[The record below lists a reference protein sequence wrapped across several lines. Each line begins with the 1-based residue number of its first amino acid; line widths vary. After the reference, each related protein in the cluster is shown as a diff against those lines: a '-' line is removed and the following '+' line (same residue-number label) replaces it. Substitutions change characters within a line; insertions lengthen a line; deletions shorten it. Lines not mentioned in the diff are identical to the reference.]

1 MTELRYSEIR
11 SIAAGGAGTHDFIDD
26 VKPHKNVDPKPVAAA
41 SGTDTGLSE
50 RDQLIELF
58 CDARDKLMK
67 AVPESEWK
75 RLGIGY
81 GPVSGQV
88 FPEACAFELS
98 DIGPQGEP
106 LFRYSEDQPRD
117 PDGKFGSGGVSSKED
132 QKELRSGYVKEFPAA
147 REKFEQ
153 IASKYGVVSG
163 RVKDA
168 DSIEN
173 KMADNPNYQGKDLG
187 ALKDVAG
194 LRCTCKSVDDV
205 RACATAL
212 RSQNELKIVGEQE
225 NKMDNPQG
233 FYRAIHEGFDSMG
246 ENQYGERIGEIQ
258 IRTERQSNVAMWG
271 HDMAY
276 KGPFGPFGDSQHR
289 EEVQSYA
296 RAVSNTTWELDN
308 GRSASYPDAPTC
320 LKERNLAFNPDKQY
334 TDGWLSHERGK
345 DYWKQTS

>member
-1 MTELRYSEIR
+1 
-11 SIAAGGAGTHDFIDD
+11 
-26 VKPHKNVDPKPVAAA
+26 
-41 SGTDTGLSE
+41 
-50 RDQLIELF
+50 
-58 CDARDKLMK
+58 
-67 AVPESEWK
+67 
-75 RLGIGY
+75 
-81 GPVSGQV
+81 
-88 FPEACAFELS
+88 
-98 DIGPQGEP
+98 
-106 LFRYSEDQPRD
+106 
-117 PDGKFGSGGVSSKED
+117 
-132 QKELRSGYVKEFPAA
+132 
-147 REKFEQ
+147 
-153 IASKYGVVSG
+153 
-163 RVKDA
+163 
-168 DSIEN
+168 
-173 KMADNPNYQGKDLG
+173 MADNPNYQGKDLG

-205 RACATAL
+205 RACATTL
-212 RSQNELKIVGEQE
+212 RSQNELKIVGDQE